1 MRLWIK
7 NSIRIVNSGKMRM
20 NVVRSEKIV
29 YINRYSGLLIHY
41 FSIKDGVILK
51 NFKILLVEDE
61 KLMSMFVE
69 MELTH
74 EGYSVDL
81 AFDGREGL
89 NIAEENQYDLILLD
103 IMIPGINGIEV
114 CRRIR
119 QSSQVPIIML
129 TAKSDISDKVL
140 GLDVGANDYLTKPF
154 AIEELLARIRV
165 YQRNKA
171 ISNNKDEIKVKDI
184 VMDNKAHKVIR
195 SGIEIELT
203 KKEYDLLEMLLINK
217 NVVLTRARLIEKVW
231 GYDYIGDTNVVDVF
245 IRYLRSKIDDGFEDK
260 LITTIRGVG
269 YVIKGD

>member
-1 MRLWIK
+1 M
-7 NSIRIVNSGKMRM
+7 
-20 NVVRSEKIV
+20 E
-29 YINRYSGLLIHY
+29 
-41 FSIKDGVILK
+41 D
-51 NFKILLVEDE
+51 FKILLVEDE

-74 EGYSVDL
+74 EGYKVDL

-89 NIAEENQYDLILLD
+89 NIAEKNQYDLILLD

-119 QSSQVPIIML
+119 VSSQVPIIML
-129 TAKSDISDKVL
+129 TAKGDISDKVL

-165 YQRNKA
+165 YQRSKS
-171 ISNNKDEIKVKDI
+171 ISNNRDEIKVKDI

-195 SGIEIELT
+195 NGIEIELT
-203 KKEYDLLEMLLINK
+203 KKEYDLLEILLINK
-217 NVVLTRARLIEKVW
+217 NVVLTRAQLIEKVW
-231 GYDYIGDTNVVDVF
+231 DYDYIGDTNVVDVF